1 MFEVVISRSARRC
14 LTRMPAKTAQIIRG
28 KITVLATDPLAQ
40 HNNVTPLRGIEGFR
54 LRVGDWRVLYRL
66 DIPAQILRI
75 TNIVPIVPRGGA
87 CS

>member
-1 MFEVVISRSARRC
+1 MFEVVISKSARRC

-28 KITVLATDPLAQ
+28 KITAVATDPLAQ

-54 LRVGDWRVLYRL
+54 LRVGDWRVLYQL

-75 TNIVPIVPRGGA
+75 TNILPRGGA
-87 CS
+87 YS